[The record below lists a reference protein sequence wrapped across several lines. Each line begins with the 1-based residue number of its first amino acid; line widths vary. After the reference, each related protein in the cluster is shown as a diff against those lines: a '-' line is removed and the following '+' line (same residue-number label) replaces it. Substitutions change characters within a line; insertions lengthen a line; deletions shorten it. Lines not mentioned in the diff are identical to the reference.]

1 VVGVF
6 LGFRSLEDGEVF
18 KLERA
23 MEAQG
28 MIVNSKYNCMGMS
41 SWSAENIFVGYSEI
55 YESFY

>member
-1 VVGVF
+1 
-6 LGFRSLEDGEVF
+6 
-18 KLERA
+18 
-23 MEAQG
+23 MEARG